1 MRSTLPIS
9 ATDSVDPSES
19 RPTLNSIQVAGRT
32 RDLLLSF
39 EPRYH
44 LTGEQL
50 TQELRLR
57 VLEGEEIDAEEMLLI
72 VNDIRRDR
80 RAAARAPAATPVRR
94 SRTEARPVTTE
105 DLRAILD
112 QDDL

>member
-1 MRSTLPIS
+1 MK
-9 ATDSVDPSES
+9 
-19 RPTLNSIQVAGRT
+19 LNSIEVAGRI
-32 RDLLLSF
+32 RDLLLNQDR
-39 EPRYH
+39 RY
-44 LTGEQL
+44 LTSDQL
-50 TQELRLR
+50 TQDLRLR

-80 RAAARAPAATPVRR
+80 RAAARTPAATPVRR